1 MIRKL
6 EPTKDMDRVAD
17 IWLNEVIRVYNFFP
31 NPETYWRNRLDEM
44 KNVTLSAEA
53 YVYEEDGLIKALITL
68 KDSYI
73 WDLIVDAQYQGNG
86 IGTALLDF
94 VKQRKPSLALGIFEE
109 NQAGI
114 DFFEKRGFAKTGAYE
129 SQEGHKKFDMIWKKE
144 NT

>member
-1 MIRKL
+1 MIRTL

-17 IWLNEVIRVYNFFP
+17 IWLKVITSVYNFVP
-31 NPETYWRNRLDEM
+31 DPEKYWQNRLAEM
-44 KNVTLSAEA
+44 KNVTSSAEA
-53 YVYEEDGLIKALITL
+53 YVYEEDGLIKAFIAL

-73 WDLIVDAQYQGNG
+73 WDLIVDSLYQGNG

-114 DFFEKRGFAKTGAYE
+114 DFFEKRGFLKTGAYE
-129 SQEGHKKFDMIWKKE
+129 SQEGHKKFDMTWKKE
-144 NT
+144 DA